1 MGVAS
6 TKNTVMELTTRNEE
20 SLLLYFETQCVDYG
34 GTLESVR
41 MNSDDFDI
49 AKRWREAGFIQF
61 GRIAFKDI
69 KQRNGASRSHWVVL
83 SDEAWKLAHAARRAR
98 CDRAMSRLT
107 VHRIGLDDQETGG
120 GE

>member
-6 TKNTVMELTTRNEE
+6 TENLGMELTTRDEE

-41 MNSDDFDI
+41 MNADDFEI

-69 KQRNGASRSHWVVL
+69 KRRGGESRNYWVVL
-83 SDEAWKLAHAARRAR
+83 SDEAWKLAHTARRER
-98 CDRAMSRLT
+98 CDRAMSCLN
-107 VHRIGLDDQETGG
+107 VHRIGLDDQEAGG